1 MSFGLYWISI
11 GIIFIIIEVF
21 LLTLDFLAIGAAA
34 IITGVFVFV
43 FDIGYDQ
50 WWITGLIFLISST
63 INLYV
68 MKKYVVN
75 WFHVG
80 QSQQSPMSMDNAKGE
95 KLKVQVMGGQ
105 KVVFFDGGYWNIKT
119 DDEVNQGDTVEI
131 VEFGTGFLKVK
142 KIF

>member
-11 GIIFIIIEVF
+11 WIIFIIIEVF
-21 LLTLDFLAIGAAA
+21 LLTLDFLAIWAAA
-34 IITGVFVFV
+34 IITWVFVFV

-75 WFHVG
+75 WFHVW
-80 QSQQSPMSMDNAKGE
+80 QSQQSPMSMDNAKWE
-95 KLKVQVMGGQ
+95 KLKVQVMGWQ
-105 KVVFFDGGYWNIKT
+105 KVVFFDWWYWNIKT
-119 DDEVNQGDTVEI
+119 DDEVNQWDTVEI
-131 VEFGTGFLKVK
+131 VEFWTWFLKVK